1 MSTFGTFEPRTFGV
15 RATKIGFPF
24 VGYSLTSSPKVR
36 KCRESQSAQF
46 KTSRRCSGCVE
57 TLGKRTNDLSCS
69 TNGRRFC
76 ERYFWIVTTRWE
88 ISRFVPL
95 SHSLIGWPSS
105 ALWYNFGALN
115 FHDRQ

>member
-1 MSTFGTFEPRTFGV
+1 MSTLGTLGPRRWRV
-15 RATKIGFPF
+15 RATKMGFPF

-36 KCRESQSAQF
+36 KCLASQFAQLN
-46 KTSRRCSGCVE
+46 TSRRCSGWVE
-57 TLGKRTNDLSCS
+57 TLGKRTSDLSCS

-95 SHSLIGWPSS
+95 SHSLIGWPSTV
-105 ALWYNFGALN
+105 LWYNFGALD
-115 FHDRQ
+115 FHDRE